1 MEKVVVCAAEILAA
15 GGAKL
20 RDRLAATLLY
30 PPHPSRPP
38 KPADVTNFHFLT
50 RLDLDARLAGCPRRG
65 VDFHGLN
72 EPCSGLSLGPSMSR
86 SLPVGFRFRTGY
98 SVLLGL
104 QVRIGS

>member
-1 MEKVVVCAAEILAA
+1 VCAAEILAA

-20 RDRLAATLLY
+20 RGRFAAALLMLLQLV
-30 PPHPSRPP
+30 RAP

-50 RLDLDARLAGCPRRG
+50 RLDLDARLAGYPRRG

-72 EPCSGLSLGPSMSR
+72 DPCSGLSLGPSMSP